1 MNIGSER
8 APKRAAV
15 STVVKSLVAVA
26 LVAAALLVWLFFK
39 QPSSPPSAEQ
49 VLPVET
55 VRPAVGTLDRTV
67 MLDSHVASD
76 SVVTVLPKVAGTLI
90 SLPVDVGSLLR
101 SGDMIAQIDPSPY
114 QIAVNQAKAIYDGAT
129 STYERQRQLYAT
141 SATSRQSYDQA
152 RTQYENAK
160 SQYDLAQL
168 NLGYTRITSP
178 VEGTVIQRH
187 ASEGT
192 LVSPSVPIVT
202 ISNTRALVIRTD
214 VPESYARAFDAGREA
229 LGIIAQIPAM
239 GSSDYRL
246 RIRTI
251 APAINVRTKTFSVEC
266 EIEGDTT
273 GILPGM
279 FAQVTF
285 VLERHAGVAYLPFS
299 ALVGSTTLWYVD
311 SGGRAQYLSF
321 TPGYHN
327 DAYFELPAQYRDYT
341 FILAGQHFLSA
352 GSAVK
357 AIGVDQAAQ

>member
-160 SQYDLAQL
+160 SQYDLA
-168 NLGYTRITSP
+168 
-178 VEGTVIQRH
+178 H
-187 ASEGT
+187 
-192 LVSPSVPIVT
+192 
-202 ISNTRALVIRTD
+202 
-214 VPESYARAFDAGREA
+214 
-229 LGIIAQIPAM
+229 
-239 GSSDYRL
+239 
-246 RIRTI
+246 
-251 APAINVRTKTFSVEC
+251 
-266 EIEGDTT
+266 
-273 GILPGM
+273 
-279 FAQVTF
+279 
-285 VLERHAGVAYLPFS
+285 
-299 ALVGSTTLWYVD
+299 
-311 SGGRAQYLSF
+311 
-321 TPGYHN
+321 
-327 DAYFELPAQYRDYT
+327 
-341 FILAGQHFLSA
+341 
-352 GSAVK
+352 
-357 AIGVDQAAQ
+357 